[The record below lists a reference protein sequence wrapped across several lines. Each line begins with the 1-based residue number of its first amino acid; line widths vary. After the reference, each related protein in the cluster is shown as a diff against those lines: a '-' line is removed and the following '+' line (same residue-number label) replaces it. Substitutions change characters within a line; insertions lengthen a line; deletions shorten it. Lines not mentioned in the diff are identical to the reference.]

1 MEDKDDCDDEEME
14 LDGEDGSEED
24 MEDEDDCDD
33 EEEDDDEDEDEEEMP
48 SKRIN
53 AQNTGLKMSA
63 AALCVHMGSFSDPE
77 DVPGLAH
84 FLEHMVFMG
93 SKKFPDENGFDSF
106 IAKHGGYDNASTDT
120 ETTVFYFES
129 PRRHFHEGLDRFAQ
143 FFIAPLMKQD
153 AMERER
159 EAVDSEFQ
167 MALPSDSNRL
177 CQIMGGLAK
186 PGHPMAK
193 FMWGNKG
200 SLSPDGLTDAQM
212 HKRLHEFRLRHYTA
226 QCMYLTVQS

>member
-1 MEDKDDCDDEEME
+1 ME

-93 SKKFPDENGFDSF
+93 SKKFPGENEFESF
-106 IAKHGGYDNASTDT
+106 IAKNGGYDNA
-120 ETTVFYFES
+120 
-129 PRRHFHEGLDRFAQ
+129 
-143 FFIAPLMKQD
+143 
-153 AMERER
+153 
-159 EAVDSEFQ
+159 
-167 MALPSDSNRL
+167 
-177 CQIMGGLAK
+177 
-186 PGHPMAK
+186 
-193 FMWGNKG
+193 
-200 SLSPDGLTDAQM
+200 
-212 HKRLHEFRLRHYTA
+212 
-226 QCMYLTVQS
+226 